1 MANMANMARW
11 IGIFGGSQDR
21 IVGTMKRWTVA
32 AFVIGAAMC
41 AAAADAHHSIA
52 NVYDDSQRVTIEG
65 VVTRF
70 QFVNPHPFVVMDIS
84 NPNGTAQQWML
95 EMDNRSELVE
105 IGFDNATLK
114 PGDRIV
120 VTGSPARTQR
130 QSLYIQR
137 LDRPADGFNYQQIG
151 NRPSIGPR
159 TSQPRN

>member
-1 MANMANMARW
+1 M
-11 IGIFGGSQDR
+11 
-21 IVGTMKRWTVA
+21 MKRWIMS
-32 AFVIGAAMC
+32 AFAIGAAMC
-41 AAAADAHHSIA
+41 ATAASAHHSIG

-70 QFVNPHPFVVMDIS
+70 QFVNPHPFVVMEVSTPDS
-84 NPNGTAQQWML
+84 KGQQWML

-120 VTGSPARTQR
+120 VRGSLARTQR